1 MSFLLHSKK
10 SREVVEEMIKKHV
23 DRMRKTY
30 SWEGENKQITKEEM
44 PDEAR
49 KSLDDAIDHIVS
61 SMNDGELEGLLVKG
75 MEHIDVD
82 ENEFETL
89 MIKSILS
96 QSLGFA

>member
-1 MSFLLHSKK
+1 MTLPELIDSLIELS
-10 SREVVEEMIKKHV
+10 
-23 DRMRKTY
+23 T
-30 SWEGENKQITKEEM
+30 EEM

-75 MEHIDVD
+75 MEHLDVD

>member
-1 MSFLLHSKK
+1 MTLPELIDSLIELS
-10 SREVVEEMIKKHV
+10 
-23 DRMRKTY
+23 T
-30 SWEGENKQITKEEM
+30 EEM

-89 MIKSILS
+89 MIKSIPS

>member
-1 MSFLLHSKK
+1 MKLPELIDSLIELS
-10 SREVVEEMIKKHV
+10 
-23 DRMRKTY
+23 T
-30 SWEGENKQITKEEM
+30 EEM

>member
-1 MSFLLHSKK
+1 MTLPELIDSLIELS
-10 SREVVEEMIKKHV
+10 
-23 DRMRKTY
+23 T
-30 SWEGENKQITKEEM
+30 EEM
-44 PDEAR
+44 PYEAR